1 MKEVLYKI
9 KKDSS
14 ITFKDHLI
22 ISRQKDNFLGNCL
35 HPRFSFKCSIKIFN
49 FENYFLAFNT
59 SYREL
64 NKMIK
69 SNILKKYLLAKRY
82 GVF

>member
-14 ITFKDHLI
+14 ITFKDHLFI
-22 ISRQKDNFLGNCL
+22 QKKDNFLGICQ
-35 HPRFSFKCSIKIFN
+35 HPRFSFQSSLKVFN

-64 NKMIK
+64 NK
-69 SNILKKYLLAKRY
+69 ND
-82 GVF
+82 